1 MIQTKNNQLY
11 IEGISFKDLAD
22 QYGTPLYIYDQAALE
37 KRMETYY
44 NTFTSPLFETKVLYA
59 SKAFLCKAM
68 VKLAQ
73 NILYAWMSSQ
83 AGSFISQNKP
93 DSIWIVCIFMVTT
106 KPRRN

>member
-11 IEGISFKDLAD
+11 IEGLSFKDLAD

-59 SKAFLCKAM
+59 SKAFY
-68 VKLAQ
+68 AQ
-73 NILYAWMSSQ
+73 RWPNSPKNILY
-83 AGSFISQNKP
+83 I
-93 DSIWIVCIFMVTT
+93 
-106 KPRRN
+106 